1 MEIPTIVLP
10 DIKKIETVEI
20 PIPTADVP
28 YYKPMVV
35 PPSDLRDQED
45 EPVKTVE
52 EKPPEPPT
60 LKIPFIKQLVPQP
73 SAEVVVTA
81 VTTAVTAVAAT
92 TLTQPLIENI
102 RKRAQKFIQG
112 KINKWRQNRQKKKG
126 IFTKLKEN
134 VDDHEEQMAILG
146 AAVRLGV
153 VIWSGVIITLAYVEL
168 PMVKKS
174 ATAGDITFVASI
186 FTGALATFGLSTGN
200 GKKDKK
206 EPTTPKK

>member
-60 LKIPFIKQLVPQP
+60 LKIPFIKQPVPRP
-73 SAEVVVTA
+73 STEVVVVA
-81 VTTAVTAVAAT
+81 ATTAVTAVAAT
-92 TLTQPLIENI
+92 TLTQPLIEWI
-102 RKRAQKFIQG
+102 RKKVQKFLND
-112 KINKWRQNRQKKKG
+112 KITKWRKNPK
-126 IFTKLKEN
+126 N
-134 VDDHEEQMAILG
+134 
-146 AAVRLGV
+146 
-153 VIWSGVIITLAYVEL
+153 
-168 PMVKKS
+168 
-174 ATAGDITFVASI
+174 
-186 FTGALATFGLSTGN
+186 
-200 GKKDKK
+200 KKDSSKESKK
-206 EPTTPKK
+206 E